1 MSQIQLIRVEI
12 TALKLKGKSTEK
24 PQFPQEIGGGR
35 YWIRTSD
42 TRLVRPVLFR

>member
-1 MSQIQLIRVEI
+1 MSRIF
-12 TALKLKGKSTEK
+12 LKMAENMVLGVKGKPTSK
-24 PQFPQEIGGGR
+24 PPFPWGKPGGR